1 MTSYLIILMFFGS
14 NIITLTVFEIFE
26 VKSLCPM
33 SRTVQG
39 QPGSKIMVPID
50 SAWMVSHSTSV
61 DPIIVSVT
69 VFEIF
74 YVKFS

>member
-1 MTSYLIILMFFGS
+1 MCIYSRHLHR
-14 NIITLTVFEIFE
+14 
-26 VKSLCPM
+26 

-39 QPGSKIMVPID
+39 QPRSKVIVLID
-50 SAWMVSHSTSV
+50 SVWVVSYSISI

-74 YVKFS
+74 EVKIL